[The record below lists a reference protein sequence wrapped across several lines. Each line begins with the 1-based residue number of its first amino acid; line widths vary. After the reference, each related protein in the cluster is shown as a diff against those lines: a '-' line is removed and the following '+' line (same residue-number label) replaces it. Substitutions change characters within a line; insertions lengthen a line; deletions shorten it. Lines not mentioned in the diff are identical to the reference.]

1 MALTGSCA
9 ILKGTGDESQELMG
23 IESGGCLK
31 EARSE
36 GKCFA
41 RDEDALRDAMLI
53 TAYLLQPSQLVT
65 LGGRRMQV
73 TSDGAGVAG
82 LWG

>member
-1 MALTGSCA
+1 M
-9 ILKGTGDESQELMG
+9 LKSAGDESQVLMMG
-23 IESGGCLK
+23 IESDGCLK

-41 RDEDALRDAMLI
+41 RDEDTLRDAMLI
-53 TAYLLQPSQLVT
+53 AAYLLQPSRLVT

-73 TSDGAGVAG
+73 TSDGAGVTG